1 MNPQQTPLDI
11 AERLTPARLPSYTIV
26 CDHADPQNPCL
37 VPSTLASSPAATGL
51 LLLGTGGD
59 FRKDIKE
66 HYRPVAKR
74 RRLKVV
80 IEVKVPI
87 PLSERPEVDGSDEEG
102 DDEAEDEGDDEAD
115 DEGEEEDNG
124 GNGDDYESRN
134 WRLEAR
140 WVEAQV
146 FVWRG
151 STEGNEPS
159 WELGEAISGSY
170 DGGDRE
176 VKLDDMRGGKKSEV
190 WEEAE
195 LGNLVLDG
203 DSEWAQPGVFG
214 SGSDIDP
221 FAVEW

>member
-1 MNPQQTPLDI
+1 
-11 AERLTPARLPSYTIV
+11 
-26 CDHADPQNPCL
+26 
-37 VPSTLASSPAATGL
+37 VPSSAFDSAPVATGL

-59 FRKDIKE
+59 SRKDIKE

-74 RRLKVV
+74 RRLRVV

-87 PLSERPEVDGSDEEG
+87 PLSERPEVDGGDEEG
-102 DDEAEDEGDDEAD
+102 EDEGGDGGD
-115 DEGEEEDNG
+115 DEGNDDSDN
-124 GNGDDYESRN
+124 NDNYQSRN
-134 WRLEAR
+134 WRLEAK
-140 WVEAQV
+140 WVEVQA

-190 WEEAE
+190 WQEAE
-195 LGNLVLDG
+195 LGNLVLDW
-203 DSEWAQPGVFG
+203 DSEWAKPGVFG
-214 SGSDIDP
+214 SGSVIDP